1 MASLEAVN
9 LAGIGRVLLAGLVML
24 TGIGVCAI
32 SLYYSDDAVCALIN
46 AGLFL
51 LPVLLL
57 STVRGRLP
65 TAMAAAMALAVL
77 IWGIGEFKLHFFG
90 NRLALMDFVFLSEG
104 ANWGIVK
111 RYPRVQLAL
120 AAWLLLTALL
130 FVWAALENR
139 RRGPLSPRARALSAL
154 LLAGWCAVAWGGR
167 HQHTWEVFR
176 DDADCGREKICGVM
190 SRLVYSYSAFEFIT
204 PLPGGDPVPFM
215 TRAAQLPAPAVV
227 AAPARAPDVVIWLHE
242 SSFDPDQYQLYKPR
256 LPKMG
261 MFQRNR
267 HTRARG
273 QLRVH
278 TYGGKTW
285 LSEFSLLT
293 GLVPA
298 DFGSRSSLVF
308 NSVAPLVNSTL
319 VDRFEAAG
327 YDSVALLPTP
337 KRFYGAA
344 RTYGAIG
351 FDRILTLRDFPEYDA
366 LPGDEWDIADS
377 DRMAEAAITLLRAQ
391 RATQPQRPLLLYLLS
406 IKEHSPY
413 DRRTPVAYG
422 LDQAGIPRSLAAKL
436 TDYVDR
442 LRRLDD
448 ATTRLGTEL
457 AQQALPALWAYF
469 GDHQAYFEE
478 AQPAYRHTHPDPHLI
493 TQYQIRTNYAVTA
506 PESPELLDI
515 ALLPSLIADLAG
527 VAPDRAFSAH
537 STMRR
542 LCAGRLRD
550 CPDTALLESYQGH
563 LFGAQIGLFDP
574 RTPTVTEAAQASGI
588 TGRSVAPTSIPN

>member
-1 MASLEAVN
+1 M
-9 LAGIGRVLLAGLVML
+9 LAGLALL

-32 SLYYSDDAVCALIN
+32 SLHYSDDVVCALIN

-51 LPVLLL
+51 LPCLLL
-57 STVRGRLP
+57 ATVRGRLP
-65 TAMAAAMALAVL
+65 TAMAAAMAIAVL

-90 NRLALMDFVFLSEG
+90 NRLALMDFVFLTEG
-104 ANWGIVK
+104 SNWGIVK

-120 AAWLLLTALL
+120 AAWLLLSTLL
-130 FVWAALENR
+130 LVWARLENR
-139 RRGPLSPRARALSAL
+139 RRSPLSPGARTLCVL
-154 LLAGWCAVAWGGR
+154 LLAGWCAVAWSGR

-176 DDADCGREKICGVM
+176 DDADCGWEKVCGVM
-190 SRLVYSYSAFEFIT
+190 SRLVFSYSAFEFIT
-204 PLPGGDPVPFM
+204 PLPGSDPTAF
-215 TRAAQLPAPAVV
+215 TARAAQLPLL
-227 AAPARAPDVVIWLHE
+227 AAGPEPARAPDVVIWLHE
-242 SSFDPDQYQLYKPR
+242 SSFDPNQYRLLKPR

-261 MFQRNR
+261 MFQSSRQ
-267 HTRARG
+267 TLARG
-273 QLRVH
+273 HLRVH

-327 YDSVALLPTP
+327 YDSVVLLPTP
-337 KRFYGAA
+337 KRFYGAG

-351 FDRILTLRDFPEYDA
+351 FDRALTLRDFREYDA

-377 DRMAEAAITLLRAQ
+377 DRMAEAAITLLRQQ
-391 RATQPQRPLLLYLLS
+391 RQAQPQRPLLLYLLS

-422 LDQAGIPRSLAAKL
+422 LDQAGIKRSLAAKL
-436 TDYVDR
+436 TDYIDR

-448 ATTRLGTEL
+448 ATTRLETEL
-457 AQQALPALWAYF
+457 MQGPQPAIWAYF

-478 AQPAYRHTHPDPHLI
+478 AQPAYRHTLPDPQLI
-493 TQYQIRTNYAVTA
+493 TQYQIRANYALA
-506 PESPELLDI
+506 EHESPALLDI
-515 ALLPSLIADLAG
+515 ALLPSLIVDLAG
-527 VAPDRAFSAH
+527 VAPDLAFSAH
-537 STMRR
+537 SAMRR
-542 LCAGRLRD
+542 LCEGRLRD
-550 CPDTALLESYQGH
+550 CPDAALLESYKGH
-563 LFGAQIGLFDP
+563 VFGPEVGLFNP
-574 RTPTVTEAAQASGI
+574 RAAASLA
-588 TGRSVAPTSIPN
+588 TAP